1 MLTPRVAALL
11 VTGLCTLAS
20 ATAYGQTPATS
31 TTPVAVQGT
40 PAIARDTPD
49 VVRQAQ
55 PLLLIE
61 PLYRRRPA
69 NPQHRIVLAAGLG
82 VLDHATTGT
91 LADYGYDR
99 GSAPSVSLNA
109 RWLSR
114 IDGCSCA
121 MGHGVDVQ
129 ATMSRGP
136 SFGLLHGA
144 AYTQYLGD
152 VAYAFRVELPCLRSG
167 TRRIYTTGMAGMAVL
182 VSDAG
187 TGDASPDDTS
197 RWNERTLAASAYD
210 RVALG
215 WRIGGSFDITWSRT
229 LVGIGLD
236 LRNLYAVSGD
246 QARTLLL
253 SASLRVGF
261 DIGL

>member
-1 MLTPRVAALL
+1 MLTPRVAALVVASL
-11 VTGLCTLAS
+11 CVVGSAPARAQTVT
-20 ATAYGQTPATS
+20 
-31 TTPVAVQGT
+31 
-40 PAIARDTPD
+40 ARDTPAVARD
-49 VVRQAQ
+49 TSAVLRPQ
-55 PLLLIE
+55 PLLMIE
-61 PLYRRRPA
+61 PLDHRRRTEDPT
-69 NPQHRIVLAAGLG
+69 HRLVIAAGLG

-91 LADYGYDR
+91 IADYGYDR
-99 GSAPSVSLNA
+99 GSAPAVSLNA
-109 RWLSR
+109 RWLAR
-114 IDGCSCA
+114 IRGCSCA

-136 SFGLLHGA
+136 TFGLLHGA

-152 VAYAFRVELPCLRSG
+152 VAYAFRVELPCLRRGS
-167 TRRIYTTGMAGMAVL
+167 RRIYTTGMAGMSVL

-187 TGDASPDDTS
+187 TGDLPFGNTTH
-197 RWNERTLAASAYD
+197 WNERSLAASSYD

-215 WRIGGSFDITWSRT
+215 WRLGGTFDVTWGHT
-229 LVGIGLD
+229 LVGVGLD

-253 SASLRVGF
+253 SASLRFGF